1 MAGVG
6 TDAVAVALRDLQ
18 ATFAAGAQAR
28 LALVRRLAALDVGP
42 AGAGA
47 QRALVT
53 ALLRREAADGDETAS
68 VGERVGRV
76 AAEAAAAA
84 AAGERL
90 GPDRQVA
97 AILGEVEATWRAALD
112 RGAALAGWLEGR
124 AEPGAVT
131 AFGRYVATLEAL
143 HALAPTAAPRERD
156 AAVGAFEAA
165 LGDLARALGA
175 PSGTI

>member
-6 TDAVAVALRDLQ
+6 TDAVALALQDLQ

-28 LALVRRLAALDVGP
+28 LALVRRLAALDAGP
-42 AGAGA
+42 GGADA

-53 ALLRREAADGDETAS
+53 ALLRREAADGDEAAS
-68 VGERVGRV
+68 VAERVARV

-84 AAGERL
+84 VAAERL
-90 GPDRQVA
+90 AHDGRVA
-97 AILGEVEATWRAALD
+97 AILGEVEVTWRAALD

-124 AEPGAVT
+124 AQPGAVA

-143 HALAPTAAPRERD
+143 HAPAAAPAERD

-165 LGDLARALGA
+165 LADLARALGA
-175 PSGTI
+175 PSGTM

>member
-1 MAGVG
+1 MAGAG
-6 TDAVAVALRDLQ
+6 TDAVALALQDLQ

-28 LALVRRLAALDVGP
+28 LALVRRLAALQVGP
-42 AGAGA
+42 GGAGA

-53 ALLRREAADGDETAS
+53 ALLRREAADSDEAAS
-68 VGERVGRV
+68 VGERVER
-76 AAEAAAAA
+76 ATAEAAAAA

-90 GPDRQVA
+90 RHEGQVA

-124 AEPGAVT
+124 AAPGAVA

-143 HALAPTAAPRERD
+143 HGLAPATAPAERD

-165 LGDLARALGA
+165 LADLARAIGA
-175 PSGTI
+175 SSGTM